1 MKDQNL
7 RIALII
13 AVAMVISA
21 AIVSSGLKSF
31 GTSIE
36 GAASAIGSGMA
47 AQRPPSIPANFRID
61 LGEIKIGNG
70 GGGGESFRIQQT
82 GN

>member
-1 MKDQNL
+1 MKNQNVV
-7 RIALII
+7 IALIV
-13 AVAMVISA
+13 AVAIVISA

-31 GTSIE
+31 GTSMQRA
-36 GAASAIGSGMA
+36 GSSIGSGMT
-47 AQRPPSIPANFRID
+47 AQRAATIPSSYRID
-61 LGEIKIGNG
+61 FGEIKIGNG